1 MKRLPKIAGEL
12 IDRSEE
18 VRFLFE
24 GKPVLGY
31 RGDTVT
37 SALAAN
43 GVRVLGRSFKYH
55 RRRGILSAA
64 DHDAN
69 TLMQV
74 EAFER
79 SVPNVRADVVPVE
92 SGWQVSAV
100 NTRGGLAHD
109 RLAVLDRLSP
119 FLPVGF
125 YYKAFYSKRLFPR
138 WERMFRRLSGLG
150 TVDLRAGRRATPK
163 R

>member
-1 MKRLPKIAGEL
+1 MRRLPKVEGEL

-18 VRFLFE
+18 MQFLFE
-24 GKPVLGY
+24 DKPVRGY
-31 RGDTVT
+31 RGDTIG
-37 SALAAN
+37 SALAAS

-55 RRRGILSAA
+55 RPRGILSAA

-74 EAFER
+74 RLGDR
-79 SVPNVRADVVPVE
+79 SIPNVRADVVPVE

-100 NTRGGLAHD
+100 NTRGGLARD

-125 YYKAFYSKRLFPR
+125 YYKAFHSKRLFPR

-150 TVDLRAGRRATPK
+150 TVDLHA
-163 R
+163 